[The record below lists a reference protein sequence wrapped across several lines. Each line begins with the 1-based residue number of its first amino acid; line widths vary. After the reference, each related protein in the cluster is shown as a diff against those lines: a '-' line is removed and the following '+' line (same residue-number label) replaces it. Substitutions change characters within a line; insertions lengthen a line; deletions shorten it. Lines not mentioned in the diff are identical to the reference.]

1 MGIARIN
8 LIVNL
13 PLPLLANRG
22 DLFFGNWTDFVL
34 YRRLKAAVNVPLIS
48 LFITKYSISQGNE
61 SQYRESLASRAN
73 DAPGVY
79 PSCIRVSRL
88 RETFNSS
95 QSLRIPL
102 AFLENGPGR
111 LKD

>member
-48 LFITKYSISQGNE
+48 LFITGYFARKRKPIS
-61 SQYRESLASRAN
+61 RKFSLA
-73 DAPGVY
+73 G
-79 PSCIRVSRL
+79 
-88 RETFNSS
+88 
-95 QSLRIPL
+95 
-102 AFLENGPGR
+102 
-111 LKD
+111 